1 MPDKIFEQEFKMA
14 NNSIADIFAQTEDT
28 RLATPGMNRAT
39 IICLVIIVLGL
50 GCGVASF
57 IFGHENVYNYTRDV
71 PWGMLISTYAFWA
84 ITSTGLCIYAA
95 ISHLFGG
102 TRMAIVSNRMVWMS
116 IICILGA
123 FATIGVEIASPH
135 RMIIYNIL
143 SPNPTSN
150 IWWMGTLYGMAV
162 GCMIVEFFGIVTG
175 LARIAVILGTI
186 GAVAEVLANSCLGG
200 VFATLPARPYWY
212 GGQLPIYF
220 LTAAFLSGAAATVLF
235 NHLAYKIRGNEM
247 SEAVKDGVKSAG
259 KAMALVLVLYT
270 VATFWR
276 LIMYFVGGA
285 ELGRIAADALISGPL
300 SINFWVFEVC
310 LGLVLPLLLIM
321 LSRLRNI
328 GMMAVAGFLILIGQ
342 FVARYDLVAAG
353 LLVPGSLG
361 WDNVPTYFDYVPSFG
376 EFAVVFG
383 SVAVVAFGFLMGERL
398 FGKIFDQKEH
408 H

>member
-1 MPDKIFEQEFKMA
+1 MA
-14 NNSIADIFAQTEDT
+14 NNSLANIFAETQDN

-39 IICLVIIVLGL
+39 IFFLLAIVAGL
-50 GCGVASF
+50 SCGVASF
-57 IFGHENVYNYTRDV
+57 IFGHEAIYNNTREV

-116 IICILGA
+116 IVCILAA

-150 IWWMGTLYGMAV
+150 IWWMGTLYGLAV
-162 GCMIVEFFGIVTG
+162 GCMIVEFFGIVAG
-175 LARIAVILGTI
+175 LARIAVILGTM

-220 LTAAFLSGAAATVLF
+220 LTAAFLSGAAATILF
-235 NHLAYKIRGNEM
+235 NHMAYKIRGEKM
-247 SEAVKDGVKSAG
+247 SEAVKLGIKSAG

-276 LIMYFVGGA
+276 LIMYYVGGA
-285 ELGRIAADALISGPL
+285 ELGRIAAGALISGPL
-300 SINFWVFEVC
+300 SINFWVVEIAV
-310 LGLVLPLLLIM
+310 GLVVPLLLIIF
-321 LSRLRNI
+321 SRLENI
-328 GMMAVAGFLILIGQ
+328 GMMALAGLLILLGQ
-342 FVARYDLVAAG
+342 FVARYDLVVAG
-353 LLVPGSLG
+353 LLVPESLG
-361 WDNVPTYFDYVPSFG
+361 WDNVPTYLGYVPSVFEFG
-376 EFAVVFG
+376 VIIGSISVVC
-383 SVAVVAFGFLMGERL
+383 FGFLMGERV
-398 FGKIFDQKEH
+398 FGKIFSQKEH

>member
-1 MPDKIFEQEFKMA
+1 MA
-14 NNSIADIFAQTEDT
+14 QNSIANIFAQTEDT
-28 RLATPGMNRAT
+28 SLATPGMNRMT
-39 IICLVIIVLGL
+39 ILFLITIVAGL
-50 GCGVASF
+50 SCGVASF
-57 IFGHENVYNYTRDV
+57 IFGHEAIYNNTREV
-71 PWGMLISTYAFWA
+71 PWGLLISTYAFWA

-135 RMIIYNIL
+135 RMLIYNVL

-150 IWWMGTLYGMAV
+150 IWWMGTLYGLAV

-175 LARIAVILGTI
+175 LAKIAVILGTA

-220 LTAAFLSGAAATVLF
+220 LTAAFLSGACATVFF
-235 NHLAYKIRGNEM
+235 NWLAYKIRGAEM
-247 SEAVKDGVKSAG
+247 SEAVKRAMTSAG
-259 KAMALVLVLYT
+259 KAMMLVLVLYT

-276 LIMYFVGGA
+276 LIMYYVGGS
-285 ELGRIAADALISGPL
+285 EMGRVAAGALINGPL
-300 SINFWVFEVC
+300 AVNFWVMEVTV
-310 LGLVLPLLLIM
+310 GLIIPLLLM
-321 LSRLRNI
+321 VLSRLQNV
-328 GMMAVAGFLILIGQ
+328 GMMAFAGLLVLIGQ
-342 FVARYDLVAAG
+342 FVARYDLVAGG
-353 LLVPGSLG
+353 LLVPQNLG
-361 WDNVPTYFDYVPSFG
+361 WDNAPTYLDYVPSIFEFG
-376 EFAVVFG
+376 VIIG
-383 SVAVVAFGFLMGERL
+383 SISVVAFGFLLGERI

>member
-1 MPDKIFEQEFKMA
+1 MA
-14 NNSIADIFAQTEDT
+14 NNSIADIFAQTQDT

-39 IICLVIIVLGL
+39 IFFLIVIVIGL
-50 GCGVASF
+50 GIGVSSF
-57 IFGHENVYNYTRDV
+57 IIGHEKVYNYTRDV
-71 PWGMLISTYAFWA
+71 PWGLLISTYAFWA

-135 RMIIYNIL
+135 RMIFYNIM

-220 LTAAFLSGAAATVLF
+220 LTAAFLSGAAATVFF
-235 NHLAYKIRGNEM
+235 NHLAYKIRGEEM
-247 SEAVKDGVKSAG
+247 SEAVKDGVRSAG

-285 ELGRIAADALISGPL
+285 ELGRIAADALITGPL

-310 LGLVLPLLLIM
+310 IGLAIPLMLII
-321 LSRLRNI
+321 LSRLHNV
-328 GMMAVAGFLILIGQ
+328 GMMATAGFLILLGQ
-342 FVARYDLVAAG
+342 FIARYDLVAAG

-361 WDNVPTYFDYVPSFG
+361 WDNVPTYFDYIPSFG
-376 EFAVVFG
+376 EIAVVLG
-383 SVAVVAFGFLMGERL
+383 SIGVVGFGFLMGERI
-398 FGKIFDQKEH
+398 FGKVFDQKEH

>member
-1 MPDKIFEQEFKMA
+1 MA
-14 NNSIADIFAQTEDT
+14 QNLIATIFAQTEDNS
-28 RLATPGMNRAT
+28 LATPGINRAT
-39 IICLVIIVLGL
+39 IFFLIATGLGL
-50 GCGVASF
+50 SCGVASF
-57 IFGHENVYNYTRDV
+57 IFGHEAIYNNTREV

-102 TRMAIVSNRMVWMS
+102 TKMAIVSNRMVWMS
-116 IICILGA
+116 IICIMGA

-175 LARIAVILGTI
+175 LGKVAVILGTA

-220 LTAAFLSGAAATVLF
+220 LTAAFLSGACATVFF
-235 NHLAYKIRGNEM
+235 NWLAYKIRGTEM
-247 SEAVKDGVKSAG
+247 GEPVKTAMTSAG
-259 KAMALVLVLYT
+259 KAMLMVLILYS

-276 LIMYFVGGA
+276 LIMYYVGGA
-285 ELGRIAADALISGPL
+285 ELGRVAASALVSGPL
-300 SINFWVFEVC
+300 SVNFWVLEVTI
-310 LGLVLPLLLIM
+310 GLLIPLLLLV
-321 LSRLRNI
+321 LSRLKNV
-328 GMMAVAGFLILIGQ
+328 GMMAFAGILILIGQ

-353 LLVPGSLG
+353 LLVPSNLG
-361 WDNVPTYFDYVPSFG
+361 WDNAPTYLDYVPSFF
-376 EFAVVFG
+376 EFGVIIG
-383 SVAVVAFGFLMGERL
+383 SISLVAFGFLLGERM
-398 FGKIFDQKEH
+398 FGKVFEQKEH
-408 H
+408 

>member
-1 MPDKIFEQEFKMA
+1 MA
-14 NNSIADIFAQTEDT
+14 NNSLANIFAETQDT

-39 IICLVIIVLGL
+39 IFSLLAIVAGL
-50 GCGVASF
+50 SCGVASF
-57 IFGHENVYNYTRDV
+57 IFGHEAIYNNTREV

-116 IICILGA
+116 IVCILAA

-150 IWWMGTLYGMAV
+150 IWWMGTLYGLAV
-162 GCMIVEFFGIVTG
+162 GCMIVEFFGIITG
-175 LARIAVILGTI
+175 LARIAVILGTM
-186 GAVAEVLANSCLGG
+186 GAVAEILANSCLGG

-220 LTAAFLSGAAATVLF
+220 LTAAFLSGAAATILF
-235 NHLAYKIRGNEM
+235 NHLAYKIRKEKM
-247 SEAVKDGVKSAG
+247 SEAVRLGIKSAG
-259 KAMALVLVLYT
+259 KAMTLVLVLYT

-276 LIMYFVGGA
+276 LIMYYVGGA
-285 ELGRIAADALISGPL
+285 ELGRIAAGALISGPL
-300 SINFWVFEVC
+300 SINFWVFEIAV
-310 LGLVLPLLLIM
+310 GLIVPLLLVIF
-321 LSRLRNI
+321 SRLENI
-328 GMMAVAGFLILIGQ
+328 GMMAFAGLLILIGQ
-342 FVARYDLVAAG
+342 FVARYDLVVAG
-353 LLVPGSLG
+353 LIVPESLG
-361 WDNVPTYFDYVPSFG
+361 WDNVPTYLDYVPSIFEFG
-376 EFAVVFG
+376 VIIGSISVVC
-383 SVAVVAFGFLMGERL
+383 FGFLMGERV
-398 FGKIFDQKEH
+398 FGKIFEQKEH

>member
-1 MPDKIFEQEFKMA
+1 MA
-14 NNSIADIFAQTEDT
+14 QNSIANIFAQTEDT
-28 RLATPGMNRAT
+28 SLATPGMNRAT
-39 IICLVIIVLGL
+39 IFFLITIVLGL
-50 GCGVASF
+50 SCGVASF
-57 IFGHENVYNYTRDV
+57 IFGHEAIYNNTREV

-116 IICILGA
+116 IICIMGA

-175 LARIAVILGTI
+175 LARIAVILGTA

-200 VFATLPARPYWY
+200 VFATLPSRPYWY

-220 LTAAFLSGAAATVLF
+220 LTAAFLSGACATVFF
-235 NHLAYKIRGNEM
+235 NWLAYKIRGTEMNEP
-247 SEAVKDGVKSAG
+247 VKKAMTSAG
-259 KAMALVLVLYT
+259 KAMLLVLILYS

-276 LIMYFVGGA
+276 LIMYYVGGA
-285 ELGRIAADALISGPL
+285 ELGRIAAGALINGPL
-300 SINFWVFEVC
+300 SINFWVLEVTV
-310 LGLVLPLLLIM
+310 GLLIPLLLLV
-321 LSRLRNI
+321 LSRLQNV
-328 GMMAVAGFLILIGQ
+328 GMMAFAGILILIGQ

-353 LLVPGSLG
+353 LLVPSSLG
-361 WDNVPTYFDYVPSFG
+361 WDNAPTYLDYVPSIFEFG
-376 EFAVVFG
+376 VVIG
-383 SVAVVAFGFLMGERL
+383 SISVVAFGFLLGERV
-398 FGKIFDQKEH
+398 FGKVFNQKEH
-408 H
+408 

>member
-1 MPDKIFEQEFKMA
+1 MKMA
-14 NNSIADIFAQTEDT
+14 NNSITDIFSQTQDVS
-28 RLATPGMNRAT
+28 LATPGMNRAT
-39 IICLVIIVLGL
+39 IFFLITIVAGL
-50 GCGVASF
+50 SCGVASF
-57 IFGHENVYNYTRDV
+57 IFGHEAIYNNTREV

-116 IICILGA
+116 IVCILGA

-135 RMIIYNIL
+135 RMIIYNVL

-150 IWWMGTLYGMAV
+150 IWWMGTLYGLAV

-175 LARIAVILGTI
+175 LARIAVILGTA

-200 VFATLPARPYWY
+200 VFATLPGRPYWY

-220 LTAAFLSGAAATVLF
+220 LTAAFLSGAAATILF
-235 NHLAYKIRGNEM
+235 NHLAYKIRGEEM
-247 SEAVKDGVKSAG
+247 SEAVKLGVKSAG
-259 KAMALVLVLYT
+259 KAMTLVLVLYS

-276 LIMYFVGGA
+276 LIMYYVGGA
-285 ELGRIAADALISGPL
+285 ELGRIAAGALISGPL
-300 SINFWVFEVC
+300 SINFWVLEVC
-310 LGLVLPLLLIM
+310 VGLLIPLSLII
-321 LSRLRNI
+321 LSRLENV
-328 GMMAVAGFLILIGQ
+328 GMMALAGFLILVGQ
-342 FVARYDLVAAG
+342 FVARYDLVAGG
-353 LLVPGSLG
+353 LLVPSSLG
-361 WDNVPTYFDYVPSFG
+361 WDNAPTYLDYVPSIFEFG
-376 EFAVVFG
+376 VIIG
-383 SVAVVAFGFLMGERL
+383 SISVVAFGFLMGERV

>member
-1 MPDKIFEQEFKMA
+1 MA
-14 NNSIADIFAQTEDT
+14 NNSLTNIFAQTQDT
-28 RLATPGMNRAT
+28 SLATPGMNRAT
-39 IICLVIIVLGL
+39 IFFLVTVVAGL
-50 GCGVASF
+50 SCGVASF
-57 IFGHENVYNYTRDV
+57 IFGHEAIYNNTREV
-71 PWGMLISTYAFWA
+71 PWGLLISTYAFWA

-116 IICILGA
+116 IICIMAA

-150 IWWMGTLYGMAV
+150 IWWMGTLYGLAV

-175 LARIAVILGTI
+175 LGRIAVILGTA
-186 GAVAEVLANSCLGG
+186 GAIAEVLANSCLGG

-220 LTAAFLSGAAATVLF
+220 LTAAFLSGAAATILF
-235 NHLAYKIRGNEM
+235 NHLAYTIRGTQM
-247 SEAVKDGVKSAG
+247 SEAVKLAMKSAG
-259 KAMALVLVLYT
+259 KAMTLVLILYS

-285 ELGRIAADALISGPL
+285 ELGRIAAGALINGPL
-300 SINFWVFEVC
+300 SIHFWIFEVC
-310 LGLVLPLLLIM
+310 IGLIVPLALII
-321 LSRLRNI
+321 LSRLENI
-328 GMMAVAGFLILIGQ
+328 GMMALAGFLILIGQ
-342 FVARYDLVAAG
+342 FVARYDMVAAG

-361 WDNVPTYFDYVPSFG
+361 WDNVPTYLDYVPSIFEFG
-376 EFAVVFG
+376 VIIG
-383 SVAVVAFGFLMGERL
+383 SISLVCFGFLMGERV
-398 FGKIFDQKEH
+398 FGNIFDQKKH

>member
-1 MPDKIFEQEFKMA
+1 MA
-14 NNSIADIFAQTEDT
+14 NNSLANIFAETQDP
-28 RLATPGMNRAT
+28 RLATPGVNRAT
-39 IICLVIIVLGL
+39 IFFLITVVAGL
-50 GCGVASF
+50 SCGVASF
-57 IFGHENVYNYTRDV
+57 IFGHEAIYNNTREV

-84 ITSTGLCIYAA
+84 ITSTGLCMYAA

-116 IICILGA
+116 IVCILAA

-135 RMIIYNIL
+135 RMIIYNII

-150 IWWMGTLYGMAV
+150 IWWMGTLYGLAV
-162 GCMIVEFFGIVTG
+162 GCMIVEFFGIVAG
-175 LARIAVILGTI
+175 LARIAVILGTM

-220 LTAAFLSGAAATVLF
+220 LTAAFLSGAAATILF
-235 NHLAYKIRGNEM
+235 NYMAYKIRGEKMN
-247 SEAVKDGVKSAG
+247 EAVLLGIKSAG
-259 KAMALVLVLYT
+259 KAMTLVLVLYT

-276 LIMYFVGGA
+276 LIMYYVGGA
-285 ELGRIAADALISGPL
+285 ELGRIAAGALINGPL
-300 SINFWVFEVC
+300 SINFWVFEIAIGLIVP
-310 LGLVLPLLLIM
+310 LVLVVVSRLQNVGLMAFAGLLI
-321 LSRLRNI
+321 L
-328 GMMAVAGFLILIGQ
+328 VGQ

-353 LLVPGSLG
+353 LLVPSSLG
-361 WDNVPTYFDYVPSFG
+361 WDNVPTYFDYVPSVFEFG
-376 EFAVVFG
+376 VIIG
-383 SVAVVAFGFLMGERL
+383 SISLVCFGFLMGERV

>member
-1 MPDKIFEQEFKMA
+1 MA
-14 NNSIADIFAQTEDT
+14 NNAITEIFAQTEDT
-28 RLATPGMNRAT
+28 RLATPGVNRAMIFFL
-39 IICLVIIVLGL
+39 IIIAAGL
-50 GCGVASF
+50 GAGASGF
-57 IFGHENVYNYTRDV
+57 IVGHEAIYNNTREV
-71 PWGMLISTYAFWA
+71 PWGLLISTYAFWA

-102 TRMAIVSNRMVWMS
+102 TKMAIVSNRMVWMS

-186 GAVAEVLANSCLGG
+186 GALAEVLANSCLGG

-220 LTAAFLSGAAATVLF
+220 LTAAFLSGAAATILF
-235 NHLAYKIRGNEM
+235 NFLAYRIRGEEI
-247 SEAVKDGVKSAG
+247 SDAVKTGLKSAG
-259 KAMALVLVLYT
+259 KAMTLVLILYT

-276 LIMYFVGGA
+276 LVMYFVGGA
-285 ELGRIAADALISGPL
+285 ELGRIAAAALVNGPL
-300 SINFWVFEVC
+300 SVNFWVIEVC
-310 LGLVLPLLLIM
+310 IGIVIPLMLII
-321 LSRLRNI
+321 LSRLENV
-328 GMMAVAGFLILIGQ
+328 GMMATAAFMILVGQ
-342 FVARYDLVAAG
+342 FFARYDLVAGG

-361 WDNVPTYFDYVPSFG
+361 WDNAPTYLGYTPSLIEWSVIAG
-376 EFAVVFG
+376 SIGVVG
-383 SVAVVAFGFLMGERL
+383 FGFLMGERV
-398 FGKIFDQKEH
+398 FGKIFAQKEH

>member
-1 MPDKIFEQEFKMA
+1 MA
-14 NNSIADIFAQTEDT
+14 QNLIATIFAQTEDNN
-28 RLATPGMNRAT
+28 LATPGINRAT
-39 IICLVIIVLGL
+39 IFFLIATGVGL
-50 GCGVASF
+50 SCGVASF
-57 IFGHENVYNYTRDV
+57 IFGHEAIYNNTREV
-71 PWGMLISTYAFWA
+71 PWGILISTYAFWA

-102 TRMAIVSNRMVWMS
+102 TKMAIVSNRMVWMS
-116 IICILGA
+116 IICIMGA

-175 LARIAVILGTI
+175 LGRIAVILGTA

-220 LTAAFLSGAAATVLF
+220 LTAAFLSGACATVFF
-235 NHLAYKIRGNEM
+235 NWLAYKIRGTEM
-247 SEAVKDGVKSAG
+247 SEPVKTAMTSAG
-259 KAMALVLVLYT
+259 KAMLMVLILYS

-276 LIMYFVGGA
+276 LIMYYVGGA
-285 ELGRIAADALISGPL
+285 ELGRVAADALVSGPL
-300 SINFWVFEVC
+300 AVNFWVLEVTV
-310 LGLVLPLLLIM
+310 GLLIPLLLLV
-321 LSRLRNI
+321 LSRLKNV
-328 GMMAVAGFLILIGQ
+328 GMMAFAGILILIGQ

-353 LLVPGSLG
+353 LLVPSNLG
-361 WDNVPTYFDYVPSFG
+361 WDNAPTYLDYVPSVFEFG
-376 EFAVVFG
+376 VVIG
-383 SVAVVAFGFLMGERL
+383 SISLVAFGFLLGERM
-398 FGKIFDQKEH
+398 FGKVFNQKEH
-408 H
+408 

>member
-1 MPDKIFEQEFKMA
+1 MA
-14 NNSIADIFAQTEDT
+14 QNSIANIFAQTEDSS
-28 RLATPGMNRAT
+28 LATPGMNRAT
-39 IICLVIIVLGL
+39 IFFLITTILGL
-50 GCGVASF
+50 SCGVASF
-57 IFGHENVYNYTRDV
+57 IFGHEAIYNNTREV

-116 IICILGA
+116 IICIMGA

-150 IWWMGTLYGMAV
+150 IWWMGTLYGLAV

-175 LARIAVILGTI
+175 LARIAVILGTA

-220 LTAAFLSGAAATVLF
+220 LTAAFLSGACATVFF
-235 NHLAYKIRGNEM
+235 NWLAYKIRGTEM
-247 SEAVKDGVKSAG
+247 DEPVKKAMTSAG
-259 KAMALVLVLYT
+259 KAMLLVLILYS

-276 LIMYFVGGA
+276 LISYYVGGA
-285 ELGRIAADALISGPL
+285 ELGRIAAGASVNGPL
-300 SINFWVFEVC
+300 AVNFWVMEVTVGI
-310 LGLVLPLLLIM
+310 LIPLLL
-321 LSRLRNI
+321 LVVSRLQNV
-328 GMMAVAGFLILIGQ
+328 GMMAFAGLLILIGQ
-342 FVARYDLVAAG
+342 FVARYDLVAGG
-353 LLVPGSLG
+353 LLVPASLG
-361 WDNVPTYFDYVPSFG
+361 WDNVPTYLDYIPSFF
-376 EFAVVFG
+376 EFGVILG
-383 SVAVVAFGFLMGERL
+383 SISVVAFGFLLGERV
-398 FGKIFDQKEH
+398 FGKVFSQKEH
-408 H
+408 

>member
-1 MPDKIFEQEFKMA
+1 MK
-14 NNSIADIFAQTEDT
+14 NSLSNIFAQTEDL
-28 RLATPGMNRAT
+28 RLATPGVNMAM
-39 IICLVIIVLGL
+39 ILFLVVIVVGLGL
-50 GCGVASF
+50 GASGF
-57 IFGHENVYNYTRDV
+57 IVGHEAIYNNTREV
-71 PWGMLISTYAFWA
+71 PWGLLISTYAFWA

-116 IICILGA
+116 IICILAA
-123 FATIGVEIASPH
+123 FAAIGVEIASPH

-162 GCMIVEFFGIVTG
+162 GCLIIEFFGIITG
-175 LARIAVILGTI
+175 LGRIAIVLGTI
-186 GAVAEVLANSCLGG
+186 GAIAEVLANSCLGG

-220 LTAAFLSGAAATVLF
+220 LTAAFLSGAAATVFF
-235 NHLAYKIRGNEM
+235 NYLAYKIRGVEM

-259 KAMALVLVLYT
+259 KAMTLVLILYS

-285 ELGRIAADALISGPL
+285 ELGRLAAEALVTGPL
-300 SINFWVFEVC
+300 SINFWVIEVAI
-310 LGLVLPLLLIM
+310 GLLIPLFLIV
-321 LSRLRNI
+321 LSRLQNI
-328 GMMAVAGFLILIGQ
+328 AMMATAGFMILVGQ
-342 FVARYDLVAAG
+342 FIARYDLVAAG
-353 LLVPGSLG
+353 LLVPESLG
-361 WDNVPTYFDYVPSFG
+361 WDNVPTYLDYVPSLI
-376 EFAVVFG
+376 EWAVIGG
-383 SVAVVAFGFLMGERL
+383 SIGIVGFGFLIGERV
-398 FGKIFDQKEH
+398 FGKVFDQKEH

>member
-1 MPDKIFEQEFKMA
+1 MA
-14 NNSIADIFAQTEDT
+14 QNLIATIFAQTEDNS
-28 RLATPGMNRAT
+28 LATPGINRAT
-39 IICLVIIVLGL
+39 IFFLIATGLGL
-50 GCGVASF
+50 SCGVASF
-57 IFGHENVYNYTRDV
+57 IFGHEAIYNNTREV

-102 TRMAIVSNRMVWMS
+102 TKMAIVSNRMVWMS
-116 IICILGA
+116 IICIMGA

-175 LARIAVILGTI
+175 LAKVAVILGTA

-220 LTAAFLSGAAATVLF
+220 LTAAFLSGACATVFF
-235 NHLAYKIRGNEM
+235 NWLAYKIRGTEM
-247 SEAVKDGVKSAG
+247 GEPVKTAMTSAG
-259 KAMALVLVLYT
+259 KAMLMVLILYS

-276 LIMYFVGGA
+276 LIMYYVGGA
-285 ELGRIAADALISGPL
+285 ELGRVAASALVSGPL
-300 SINFWVFEVC
+300 SVNFWVLEVTI
-310 LGLVLPLLLIM
+310 GLLIPLLLLV
-321 LSRLRNI
+321 LSRLKNV
-328 GMMAVAGFLILIGQ
+328 GMMAFAGILILIGQ

-353 LLVPGSLG
+353 LLVPSNLG
-361 WDNVPTYFDYVPSFG
+361 WDNAPTYLDYVPSFF
-376 EFAVVFG
+376 EFGVIIG
-383 SVAVVAFGFLMGERL
+383 SISLVAFGFLLGERM
-398 FGKIFDQKEH
+398 FGKVFEQKEH
-408 H
+408 

>member
-1 MPDKIFEQEFKMA
+1 MA
-14 NNSIADIFAQTEDT
+14 QNLIATIFAQTEDNS
-28 RLATPGMNRAT
+28 LATPGMNRAT
-39 IICLVIIVLGL
+39 IFFLITTGLGL
-50 GCGVASF
+50 SCGVASF
-57 IFGHENVYNYTRDV
+57 IFGHEAIYNNTREV

-102 TRMAIVSNRMVWMS
+102 TKMAIVSNRMVWMS
-116 IICILGA
+116 IICIMGA

-175 LARIAVILGTI
+175 LARIAVILGTA

-220 LTAAFLSGAAATVLF
+220 LTAAFLSGACATVLF
-235 NHLAYKIRGNEM
+235 NWLAYKIRGTEM
-247 SEAVKDGVKSAG
+247 SEPVKTAMTSAG
-259 KAMALVLVLYT
+259 KAMLMVLILYS

-276 LIMYFVGGA
+276 LIMYYVGGA
-285 ELGRIAADALISGPL
+285 ELGRVAASALVSGPL
-300 SINFWVFEVC
+300 SVNFWVMEVTV
-310 LGLVLPLLLIM
+310 GLLIPLLLLV
-321 LSRLRNI
+321 LSRLKNV
-328 GMMAVAGFLILIGQ
+328 GLMAFAGFLILIGQ

-353 LLVPGSLG
+353 LLVPSNLG
-361 WDNVPTYFDYVPSFG
+361 WDNAPTYLDYVPSIFEFG
-376 EFAVVFG
+376 VIFG
-383 SVAVVAFGFLMGERL
+383 SISLVAFGFLLGERM
-398 FGKIFDQKEH
+398 FGKVFDQKEH
-408 H
+408 

>member
-1 MPDKIFEQEFKMA
+1 MA
-14 NNSIADIFAQTEDT
+14 NNSLAAMFDQTQDT

-39 IICLVIIVLGL
+39 VFFLIATVVGIS
-50 GCGVASF
+50 CGVASF
-57 IFGHENVYNYTRDV
+57 IFGHEAIYNNTREV

-102 TRMAIVSNRMVWMS
+102 TKMAIVSNRMVWMS
-116 IICILGA
+116 IVCIIGA

-150 IWWMGTLYGMAV
+150 IWWMGTLYGLAV

-175 LARIAVILGTI
+175 MARIAVILGTA
-186 GAVAEVLANSCLGG
+186 GAIAEVLANSCLGG

-235 NHLAYKIRGNEM
+235 NHLAYRIRGEHM
-247 SEAVKDGVKSAG
+247 SEAVKEGVKSAG
-259 KAMALVLVLYT
+259 KAMALVLVLYS

-276 LIMYFVGGA
+276 LIMYYVGGA
-285 ELGRIAADALISGPL
+285 ELGRIAAGALINGPL
-300 SINFWVFEVC
+300 SMNFWLMEISV
-310 LGLVLPLLLIM
+310 GLVIPMIIII
-321 LSRLRNI
+321 LSRLQNV
-328 GMMAVAGFLILIGQ
+328 GMMALAGFLILLGQ

-353 LLVPGSLG
+353 LLVPSNLG
-361 WDNVPTYFDYVPSFG
+361 WDNVPTYLDYVPSVFEFG
-376 EFAVVFG
+376 VILG
-383 SVAVVAFGFLMGERL
+383 SVSLVCFGFLMGERV